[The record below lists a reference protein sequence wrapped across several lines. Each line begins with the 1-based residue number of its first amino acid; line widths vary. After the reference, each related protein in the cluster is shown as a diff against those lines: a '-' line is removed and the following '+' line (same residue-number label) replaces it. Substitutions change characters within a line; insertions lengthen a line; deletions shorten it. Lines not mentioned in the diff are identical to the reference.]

1 MPIFIKQ
8 AISQGV
14 RNQGHQGRLEALI
27 ESFSEVFLFKV
38 NLQKKIQSIQ
48 FAFDDKVDDFQPATG
63 DIRVPE
69 TYFRIIS
76 KANSLIAYE

>member
-38 NLQKKIQSIQ
+38 NLQKKIQSRPILRQ
-48 FAFDDKVDDFQPATG
+48 ISICFQG
-63 DIRVPE
+63 RKWM
-69 TYFRIIS
+69 IS
-76 KANSLIAYE
+76 SQQLVT